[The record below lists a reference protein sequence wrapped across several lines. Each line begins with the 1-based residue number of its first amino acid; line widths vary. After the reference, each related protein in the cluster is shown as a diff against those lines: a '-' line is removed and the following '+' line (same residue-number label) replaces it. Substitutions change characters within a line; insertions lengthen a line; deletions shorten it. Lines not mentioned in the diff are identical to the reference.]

1 MKRTFRSTLT
11 ILMGLFLAL
20 AFISP
25 EKIYSQKDK
34 KQKKSLAFNE
44 KFVNIDEQ
52 EMIVVQKRLG
62 TKRGWE
68 ENFQTG
74 YSSLKSCYPMPFPK
88 APDTTKSEVKF

>member
-11 ILMGLFLAL
+11 VLMGLFMAL

-25 EKIYSQKDK
+25 EIIYPQKDK

-52 EMIVVQKRLG
+52 EAMIVVKRKQKA
-62 TKRGWE
+62 TRGWE
-68 ENFQTG
+68 GDLQNG
-74 YSSLKSCYPMPFPK
+74 YSLKSCYPMPFPK